1 MSNLAPVYA
10 SGVIFLNLDFD
21 SLIVDIVD
29 RHTCEVIF
37 FVVVIIVSIL
47 LMSVTVV
54 LLLIGRGE
62 VRRPI
67 NLPALSYRVKTNF
80 LAFTQQSARR
90 TAADSWSFGA
100 WDHRS
105 HGFVFDPPLRGAEAW
120 FFASSV

>member
-29 RHTCEVIF
+29 RYTCEVIF
-37 FVVVIIVSIL
+37 FVVIVSIL

-62 VRRPI
+62 VR
-67 NLPALSYRVKTNF
+67 
-80 LAFTQQSARR
+80 
-90 TAADSWSFGA
+90 
-100 WDHRS
+100 
-105 HGFVFDPPLRGAEAW
+105 
-120 FFASSV
+120 

>member
-29 RHTCEVIF
+29 RHTCKVIF
-37 FVVVIIVSIL
+37 FVVIIIVSIL

-62 VRRPI
+62 VRRSI
-67 NLPALSYRVKTNF
+67 NLPALSYRVKTHF
-80 LAFTQQSARR
+80 LAFTQESARG
-90 TAADSWSFGA
+90 TAADSWGLGA
-100 WDHRS
+100 WDHWS
-105 HGFVFDPPLRGAEAW
+105 HRFVFDAPLRGTETW